1 MIEFAN
7 VSKRFTIQPRPG
19 RRAAVVEALRSVSFE
34 LPAGSATGVIGPNGA
49 GKSTLIGLLLGF
61 LKPSGGSVEIA
72 GQHARDYLRKHGAS
86 YLPERFALPGE
97 WPVRNALEA
106 LARLEGLGA
115 EAKQRVDHV
124 IELTGLGDYTARRV
138 HTLSRGLL
146 QRLGIAQA
154 LLARRDLVVLD
165 EPTEGLDPVWR
176 IRLRELITELRG
188 EGRTLLIASHDL
200 HEVERAVDRAL
211 LLDNGELRE
220 IMDIHTPERARAYR
234 IQLTSD
240 FPLVSEIFADVV
252 RLEPAV
258 YVVRAA
264 TPADLSLRIGAL
276 IESGAAIVAVH
287 PADDLES
294 RFREAVGRSS
304 R

>member
-1 MIEFAN
+1 MIAFSS

-19 RRAAVVEALRSVSFE
+19 RRGASVEALRSISFE

-49 GKSTLIGLLLGF
+49 GKSTLFGLLLGF
-61 LKPSGGSVEIA
+61 LRPTSGSVEIA
-72 GQHARDYLRKHGAS
+72 GLHARDYLRKHGAA
-86 YLPERFALPGE
+86 YLPERFSLPGE
-97 WPVRNALEA
+97 WQVRDGLEA
-106 LARLEGLGA
+106 LARLDRLGPDV
-115 EAKQRVDHV
+115 KRRVDHV
-124 IELTGLGDYTARRV
+124 IEVTGLDAYTSRRI

-146 QRLGIAQA
+146 QRLGIAQS

-211 LLDNGELRE
+211 LLEDGQLRE
-220 IMDIHTPERARAYR
+220 IIDIHTPDAQRAYR
-234 IQLTSD
+234 LQLTED
-240 FPLVSEIFADVV
+240 FPLIDQIFSDIV
-252 RLEPAV
+252 RLEPGV

-264 TPADLSLRIGAL
+264 TPADLSLRIAAL
-276 IESGAAIVAVH
+276 LESGAVLSAVH
-287 PADDLES
+287 AADDLES
-294 RFREAVGRSS
+294 RFRESLGRSG